1 MANKI
6 RQQKQVR
13 LGSRIYK
20 LLKKKKK
27 EKKTKKN
34 LEKTN
39 KKQSTQC
46 LRETSENKKLITV
59 DEVNFQFLCEG

>member
-27 EKKTKKN
+27 EKTRKN
-34 LEKTN
+34 QQN

-46 LRETSENKKLITV
+46 LKETLGREANNVSLFME
-59 DEVNFQFLCEG
+59 

>member
-27 EKKTKKN
+27 

-39 KKQSTQC
+39 NKKSTQC
-46 LRETSENKKLITV
+46 LKETLGREANNVSGRKV
-59 DEVNFQFLCEG
+59 F

>member
-27 EKKTKKN
+27 EKNLKKPTKN
-34 LEKTN
+34 PNPLN
-39 KKQSTQC
+39 
-46 LRETSENKKLITV
+46 V
-59 DEVNFQFLCEG
+59 

>member
-27 EKKTKKN
+27 EKTRKN
-34 LEKTN
+34 QQN

-46 LRETSENKKLITV
+46 LKETLGREENNVSLFM
-59 DEVNFQFLCEG
+59 E

>member
-20 LLKKKKK
+20 LLKKKKL
-27 EKKTKKN
+27 EKNNKKN
-34 LEKTN
+34 Q
-39 KKQSTQC
+39 KQYTQC
-46 LRETSENKKLITV
+46 LKEILGREANNVS
-59 DEVNFQFLCEG
+59 F

>member
-27 EKKTKKN
+27 EK
-34 LEKTN
+34 TN

-46 LRETSENKKLITV
+46 LKKTLGREANNVS
-59 DEVNFQFLCEG
+59 F

>member
-27 EKKTKKN
+27 KK

-39 KKQSTQC
+39 NKKSIQC
-46 LRETSENKKLITV
+46 LKETLGREANNVS
-59 DEVNFQFLCEG
+59 F

>member
-20 LLKKKKK
+20 LLKKKK
-27 EKKTKKN
+27 EKK

-39 KKQSTQC
+39 KKNKTIHSMFKRNLRKRGKQC
-46 LRETSENKKLITV
+46 VILSVKN
-59 DEVNFQFLCEG
+59 

>member
-6 RQQKQVR
+6 RQQKQFR

-27 EKKTKKN
+27 EK

-46 LRETSENKKLITV
+46 LKKNLGREANNVS
-59 DEVNFQFLCEG
+59 F